1 MRWYHYV
8 LILIKLIFLAEFT
21 IILYDKDL
29 VSQRVYVATEM
40 IFKFLLSVYIQ
51 YVVIFV
57 VYKNMNLEDQMFISF
72 GSGLL
77 MYDAVFN
84 DLPHILELYG
94 IHNTSLVR

>member
-8 LILIKLIFLAEFT
+8 LLFIKIIFLLEFT

-29 VSQRVYVATEM
+29 VSQRLYVGTE
-40 IFKFLLSVYIQ
+40 ILFKLLLSIYIQ

-57 VYKNMNLEDQMFISF
+57 VYKNMSIEDQMFISF

-84 DLPHILELYG
+84 DIPHLLEMYG
-94 IHNTSLVR
+94 IRGTSLVR

>member
-8 LILIKLIFLAEFT
+8 LLFIKIIFLLEFT

-29 VSQRVYVATEM
+29 VSQRLYVGTE
-40 IFKFLLSVYIQ
+40 ILFKLLLSIYIQ

-57 VYKNMNLEDQMFISF
+57 VYKNMSIEDQMFISF

-84 DLPHILELYG
+84 DIPHLLERYG
-94 IHNTSLVR
+94 IRGTSLVR

>member
-8 LILIKLIFLAEFT
+8 LLLIKIIFLIEFT

-29 VSQRVYVATEM
+29 VSQRVYVGTE
-40 IFKFLLSVYIQ
+40 ILFKLLLSIYIQ
-51 YVVIFV
+51 YVVVFV
-57 VYKNMNLEDQMFISF
+57 VYKNMSIEDQMFISF

-84 DLPHILELYG
+84 DIPHLLEMYG
-94 IHNTSLVR
+94 IRNTSLVR

>member
-8 LILIKLIFLAEFT
+8 LLLLKLIFLVEFT

-29 VSQRVYVATEM
+29 VSQRVYVGTEM
-40 IFKFLLSVYIQ
+40 VFKFLLSVYIQ

-57 VYKNMNLEDQMFISF
+57 VYKNMSIEDQMFISF

-84 DLPHILELYG
+84 DLPDLLALHG
-94 IHNTSLVR
+94 INNTSLVR